1 MSAKRRILVVDDE
14 PQIRRLLRVALE
26 AEGNE
31 VVEAATG
38 RDAVAAVARERP
50 EAVILDLGLPDED
63 GHSVLRRLRGFSDVP
78 VIVLSGR
85 EAEGE
90 KVAALDEGA
99 DDYVIK
105 PFSIPELMARLRAAL
120 RHRVQQDGAEPIVR
134 TGDLEIDFVLRRVR
148 VGGDEVKLS
157 PREFELLRALALS
170 AGRVLTHRMLLERVW
185 GVAHVHDTQYLRVY
199 IGQIRDKLNDD
210 PSQPRYI
217 QTEAGVGYR
226 LIMR

>member
-1 MSAKRRILVVDDE
+1 MSSRRRILIVDDE

-26 AEGNE
+26 ADGNE
-31 VVEAATG
+31 VVEAMTG

-63 GHSVLRRLRGFSDVP
+63 GHAVLRRVREFSAVP

-99 DDYVIK
+99 DDYVTK
-105 PFSIPELMARLRAAL
+105 PFGIPELLARLRAAL
-120 RHRVQQDGAEPIVR
+120 RHRVQQDGAEPVVH
-134 TGDLEIDFVLRRVR
+134 TGDLEIDLVLRRVR
-148 VGGDEVKLS
+148 VAELEIKLS
-157 PREFELLRALALS
+157 PREFDLLRALALG
-170 AGRVLTHRMLLERVW
+170 AGKVLTHRMLLERVW
-185 GVAHVHDTQYLRVY
+185 GPAHINDTQYLRVY
-199 IGQIRDKLNDD
+199 IGQIRDKLGDD

-217 QTEAGVGYR
+217 LTEAGVGYR